1 MAAVNNC
8 GLALEYVNEEH
19 QSKLLCAQAIKNSI
33 LGSPLKYVADAHL
46 TEELCFMAVY
56 KNGFCIQ
63 HVPERLQSERVC
75 VAAVSNQPSSIV
87 YIKSWW
93 MYCKLKLM

>member
-33 LGSPLKYVADAHL
+33 LGSPLKYVATL
-46 TEELCFMAVY
+46 VE
-56 KNGFCIQ
+56 
-63 HVPERLQSERVC
+63 
-75 VAAVSNQPSSIV
+75 
-87 YIKSWW
+87 
-93 MYCKLKLM
+93 